1 MKKCAECGKEYD
13 EDMNFCPYCGI
24 VNEDKHAAAASDE
37 EDTDTDNDADADKDT
52 DNDADAKMVDG
63 ESPVQEQ
70 SDSGESQDDAEP
82 TEEELK
88 AALEAAKAAGE
99 SKRIKKEVSEAGAEE
114 DDEDADAQVPKSKL
128 PLIIAITVIV
138 GILVIAGVVTAI
150 YFGTNKPTA
159 SEEYTKVVEEY
170 MLGYQNKD
178 VDRIMNTYPKFMK
191 DNILSNGSPEEIWK
205 DIDSSFSE
213 TLGSDWKATYSM
225 GEVATI
231 SESDITALK
240 SDLESTYNTTLDFTS
255 GYWVAA
261 DMTLSGEGDSSTMP
275 LIFAVVQVDGKWAIV
290 YQTYNT
296 TGTGSSSQGQGGSA
310 SEDVGQGS
318 ATE

>member
-24 VNEDKHAAAASDE
+24 VNEDKNVNDTDE
-37 EDTDTDNDADADKDT
+37 ETADESHSDVKADDEPDENLET
-52 DNDADAKMVDG
+52 YETNEDLAKEDV
-63 ESPVQEQ
+63 
-70 SDSGESQDDAEP
+70 EP

-99 SKRIKKEVSEAGAEE
+99 SKRIRKEVSETETE
-114 DDEDADAQVPKSKL
+114 DEDTEPQMPKNKL
-128 PLIIAITVIV
+128 PMIIAITVIA
-138 GILVIAGVVTAI
+138 GILIIAGVIVAI
-150 YFGTNKPTA
+150 YYGTNKAGA

-178 VDRIMNTYPKFMK
+178 VNQIMNTYPQFMK
-191 DNILSNGSPEEIWK
+191 DNILNNSSPEEIWK
-205 DIDSSFSE
+205 DIDKSFSE
-213 TLGSDWKATYSM
+213 TLGNDWKATYTM
-225 GEVATI
+225 GAVATI

-240 SDLESTYNTTLDFTS
+240 SDLENTYNTTLDFTS

-261 DMTLSGEGDSSTMP
+261 DMTLTGKGDSSTMP

-296 TGTGSSSQGQGGSA
+296 TGTGSSSQGQGNPVN
-310 SEDVGQGS
+310 EDVGQSS

>member
-1 MKKCAECGKEYD
+1 MKKCTECGKEYD

-24 VNEDKHAAAASDE
+24 VNEEKNEELGDASDE
-37 EDTDTDNDADADKDT
+37 PNQEEASAEQEDTLQEETE
-52 DNDADAKMVDG
+52 G
-63 ESPVQEQ
+63 EAFEE
-70 SDSGESQDDAEP
+70 DEEP

-99 SKRIKKEVSEAGAEE
+99 SKRIKKEMSETFAEEEETGAEL
-114 DDEDADAQVPKSKL
+114 PKNKL
-128 PLIIAITVIV
+128 PMIIGITVIV
-138 GILVIAGVVTAI
+138 GILIIAGVIVAI
-150 YFGTNKPTA
+150 YYGTNKSGA

-178 VDRIMNTYPKFMK
+178 VNRIMNTYPQFMR
-191 DNILSNGSPEEIWK
+191 DNILSNSTPEDIWA
-205 DIDSSFSE
+205 DIDKSFSE
-213 TLGSDWKATYSM
+213 TLGDDWKATYTM
-225 GEVATI
+225 GAVATI
-231 SESDITALK
+231 SDSDITALK
-240 SDLESTYNTTLDFTS
+240 SDLQSTYNTTLDFTS

-261 DMTLSGEGDSSTMP
+261 DMTLTGKGDSSTMP

-296 TGTGSSSQGQGGSA
+296 TGTGSSSQGQGSSVTEGT
-310 SEDVGQGS
+310 GQGS

>member
-1 MKKCAECGKEYD
+1 MKKCTECGKEYD

-24 VNEDKHAAAASDE
+24 VNEEKNAELGDASDE
-37 EDTDTDNDADADKDT
+37 PNQEEASAEQEDTLQEEIE
-52 DNDADAKMVDG
+52 G
-63 ESPVQEQ
+63 EAFEE
-70 SDSGESQDDAEP
+70 DEEP

-99 SKRIKKEVSEAGAEE
+99 SKRIKKEMSETSDEEEETGAEL
-114 DDEDADAQVPKSKL
+114 PKNKL
-128 PLIIAITVIV
+128 PMIIGITVIIGILIIAGVIV
-138 GILVIAGVVTAI
+138 AI
-150 YFGTNKPTA
+150 YYGTNKSGA

-178 VDRIMNTYPKFMK
+178 VNRIMNTYPQFMR
-191 DNILSNGSPEEIWK
+191 DNILSNSTPEDIWA
-205 DIDSSFSE
+205 DIDKSFSE
-213 TLGSDWKATYSM
+213 TLGDDWKATYTM
-225 GEVATI
+225 GAVATI
-231 SESDITALK
+231 SDSDITALK
-240 SDLESTYNTTLDFTS
+240 SDLQSTYNTTLDFTS

-261 DMTLSGEGDSSTMP
+261 DMTLTGKGDSSTMP

-296 TGTGSSSQGQGGSA
+296 TGTGSSSQGQGSSVTEGT
-310 SEDVGQGS
+310 GQGS

>member
-1 MKKCAECGKEYD
+1 MKKCTECGKEYD

-24 VNEDKHAAAASDE
+24 VNEEKNAELGDASDE
-37 EDTDTDNDADADKDT
+37 PNQEEASAEQEDTLQEETE
-52 DNDADAKMVDG
+52 G
-63 ESPVQEQ
+63 EAFEE
-70 SDSGESQDDAEP
+70 DEEP

-99 SKRIKKEVSEAGAEE
+99 SKRIKKEMSETSDEEEETGAEL
-114 DDEDADAQVPKSKL
+114 PKNKL
-128 PLIIAITVIV
+128 PMIIGITVIIGILIIAGVIV
-138 GILVIAGVVTAI
+138 AI
-150 YFGTNKPTA
+150 YYGTNKSGA

-178 VDRIMNTYPKFMK
+178 VNRIMNTYPQFMR
-191 DNILSNGSPEEIWK
+191 DNILSNSTPEDIWA
-205 DIDSSFSE
+205 DIDKSFSE
-213 TLGSDWKATYSM
+213 TLGDDWKATYTM
-225 GEVATI
+225 GAVATI
-231 SESDITALK
+231 SDSDITALK
-240 SDLESTYNTTLDFTS
+240 SDLQSTYNTTLDFTS

-261 DMTLSGEGDSSTMP
+261 DMTLTGKGDSSTMP

-296 TGTGSSSQGQGGSA
+296 TGTGSSSQGQGSSVTEGT
-310 SEDVGQGS
+310 GQGS

>member
-1 MKKCAECGKEYD
+1 MKKCTECGKEYD

-24 VNEDKHAAAASDE
+24 VNEEKNAELGDAGDEPNQEEASAEQEDTLQEEIEGEAFE
-37 EDTDTDNDADADKDT
+37 ED
-52 DNDADAKMVDG
+52 
-63 ESPVQEQ
+63 E
-70 SDSGESQDDAEP
+70 EP

-99 SKRIKKEVSEAGAEE
+99 SKRIKKEMSETSDEEEETGAEL
-114 DDEDADAQVPKSKL
+114 PKNKL
-128 PLIIAITVIV
+128 PMIIGITVIV
-138 GILVIAGVVTAI
+138 GILIIAGVIVAI
-150 YFGTNKPTA
+150 YYGTNKSGA

-178 VDRIMNTYPKFMK
+178 VNRIMNTYPQFMR
-191 DNILSNGSPEEIWK
+191 DNILSNSTPEDIWA
-205 DIDSSFSE
+205 DIDKSFSE
-213 TLGSDWKATYSM
+213 TLGDDWKATYTM
-225 GEVATI
+225 GAVATI
-231 SESDITALK
+231 SDSDITALK
-240 SDLESTYNTTLDFTS
+240 SDLQSTYNTTLDFTS

-261 DMTLSGEGDSSTMP
+261 DMTLTGKGDSSTMP

-296 TGTGSSSQGQGGSA
+296 TGTGSSSQGQGSSVTEGT
-310 SEDVGQGS
+310 GQGS

>member
-1 MKKCAECGKEYD
+1 MKKCTECGKEYD

-24 VNEDKHAAAASDE
+24 VNEEKNEELGDASDE
-37 EDTDTDNDADADKDT
+37 PNQEEASAEQEDTLQEETE
-52 DNDADAKMVDG
+52 G
-63 ESPVQEQ
+63 EAFEE
-70 SDSGESQDDAEP
+70 DEEP

-99 SKRIKKEVSEAGAEE
+99 SKRIKKEMSETSDEEEETGAEL
-114 DDEDADAQVPKSKL
+114 PKNKL
-128 PLIIAITVIV
+128 PMIIGITVIV
-138 GILVIAGVVTAI
+138 GILIIAGVIVAI
-150 YFGTNKPTA
+150 YYGTNKSGA

-178 VDRIMNTYPKFMK
+178 VNQIMNTYPQFMR
-191 DNILSNGSPEEIWK
+191 DNILSNSTPEDIWA
-205 DIDSSFSE
+205 DIDKSFSE
-213 TLGSDWKATYSM
+213 TLGDDWKATYTM
-225 GEVATI
+225 GAVATI
-231 SESDITALK
+231 SDSDITALK
-240 SDLESTYNTTLDFTS
+240 SDLQSTYNTTLDFTS

-261 DMTLSGEGDSSTMP
+261 DMTLTGKGDSSTMP

-296 TGTGSSSQGQGGSA
+296 TGTGSSSQGQGSSVTEGT
-310 SEDVGQGS
+310 GQGS

>member
-24 VNEDKHAAAASDE
+24 VNEDKNETNEDLIE
-37 EDTDTDNDADADKDT
+37 E
-52 DNDADAKMVDG
+52 
-63 ESPVQEQ
+63 
-70 SDSGESQDDAEP
+70 DAEP

-99 SKRIKKEVSEAGAEE
+99 SKRIRKEVSETETE
-114 DDEDADAQVPKSKL
+114 DEDTEPQMPKNKL
-128 PLIIAITVIV
+128 PMIIAITVIV
-138 GILVIAGVVTAI
+138 GILIIAGVIVAI
-150 YFGTNKPTA
+150 YYGTNKTGA

-178 VDRIMNTYPKFMK
+178 VNQIMNTYPQFMK
-191 DNILSNGSPEEIWK
+191 DNILNNSSPEEIWK
-205 DIDSSFSE
+205 DIDKSFSE
-213 TLGSDWKATYSM
+213 TLGNDWKATYTM
-225 GEVATI
+225 GSVAEI

-240 SDLESTYNTTLDFTS
+240 SDLENTYNTTLDFTS

-296 TGTGSSSQGQGGSA
+296 TGTGSSSQEQGNSVNG
-310 SEDVGQGS
+310 DVGQSS

>member
-1 MKKCAECGKEYD
+1 MKKCTECGKEYD

-24 VNEDKHAAAASDE
+24 VNEEKNAELGDASDE
-37 EDTDTDNDADADKDT
+37 PNQEEASAEQEDTLQEETE
-52 DNDADAKMVDG
+52 G
-63 ESPVQEQ
+63 EAFEE
-70 SDSGESQDDAEP
+70 DEEP

-99 SKRIKKEVSEAGAEE
+99 SKRIKKEMSETSDEEEETGAEL
-114 DDEDADAQVPKSKL
+114 PKNKL
-128 PLIIAITVIV
+128 PMIIGITVIV
-138 GILVIAGVVTAI
+138 GILIIAGVIVAI
-150 YFGTNKPTA
+150 YYGTNKSGA

-178 VDRIMNTYPKFMK
+178 VNRIMNTYPQFMR
-191 DNILSNGSPEEIWK
+191 DNILSNSTPEDIWA
-205 DIDSSFSE
+205 DIDKSFSE
-213 TLGSDWKATYSM
+213 TLGDDWKATYTM
-225 GEVATI
+225 GAVATI
-231 SESDITALK
+231 SDSDITALK
-240 SDLESTYNTTLDFTS
+240 SDLQSTYNTTLDFTS

-261 DMTLSGEGDSSTMP
+261 DMTLTGKGDSSTMP

-296 TGTGSSSQGQGGSA
+296 TGTGSSSQGQGSSVTEGT
-310 SEDVGQGS
+310 GQGS

>member
-1 MKKCAECGKEYD
+1 MKKCTECGKEYD

-24 VNEDKHAAAASDE
+24 VNEEKSAELGDASDE
-37 EDTDTDNDADADKDT
+37 PNQEEASAEQEDTLQEETE
-52 DNDADAKMVDG
+52 G
-63 ESPVQEQ
+63 EAFEE
-70 SDSGESQDDAEP
+70 DEEP

-99 SKRIKKEVSEAGAEE
+99 SKRIKKEMSETSDEEEETGAEL
-114 DDEDADAQVPKSKL
+114 PKNKL
-128 PLIIAITVIV
+128 PMIIGITVIIGILIIAGVIV
-138 GILVIAGVVTAI
+138 AI
-150 YFGTNKPTA
+150 YYGTNKSGA

-178 VDRIMNTYPKFMK
+178 VNRIMNTYPQFMR
-191 DNILSNGSPEEIWK
+191 DNILSNSTPEDIWA
-205 DIDSSFSE
+205 DIDKSFSE
-213 TLGSDWKATYSM
+213 TLGDDWKATYTM
-225 GEVATI
+225 GAVATI
-231 SESDITALK
+231 SDSDITALK
-240 SDLESTYNTTLDFTS
+240 SDLQSTYNTTLDFTS

-261 DMTLSGEGDSSTMP
+261 DMTLTGKGDSSTMP

-296 TGTGSSSQGQGGSA
+296 TGTGSSSQGQGSSVTEGT
-310 SEDVGQGS
+310 GQGS